1 MQKFKDIC
9 EIAGIDFE
17 ATVGKFTSSELR
29 KSRREKLLDI
39 YEDVKNLTRAKRT
52 KEAEKPKQLLRKKC
66 VQYFYGGL
74 EETAFVKRK
83 EEQRE
88 QLGDE
93 AEEKTSPK
101 RSSARKQKRI
111 EELERKEEEKDKKV
125 RKGVA
130 RESKRE

>member
-1 MQKFKDIC
+1 MGTASKKAKTSSSSSSSRDVQKFKDIC

-52 KEAEKPKQLLRKKC
+52 KEADKPKQLLRKKC

-101 RSSARKQKRI
+101 RSSASKKKQKRI
-111 EELERKEEEKDKKV
+111 
-125 RKGVA
+125 
-130 RESKRE
+130 

>member
-1 MQKFKDIC
+1 MGTASKKAKTASSSSSSRDVQKFKDIC

-52 KEAEKPKQLLRKKC
+52 KEADKPKQLLRKKC

-83 EEQRE
+83 EVNFQYH
-88 QLGDE
+88 GDLCE
-93 AEEKTSPK
+93 KKTSMHVE
-101 RSSARKQKRI
+101 I
-111 EELERKEEEKDKKV
+111 
-125 RKGVA
+125 
-130 RESKRE
+130 